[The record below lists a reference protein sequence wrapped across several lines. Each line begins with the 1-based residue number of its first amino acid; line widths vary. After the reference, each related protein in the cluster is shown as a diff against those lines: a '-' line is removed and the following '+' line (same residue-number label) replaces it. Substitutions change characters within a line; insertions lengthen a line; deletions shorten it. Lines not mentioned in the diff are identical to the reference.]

1 MARNKEVAHALAL
14 ACASGPA
21 ASFGRP
27 RHKLKHAP
35 PKTLVCLLALGLAFA
50 ATRPRYGGTLRVEM
64 RAAIETPDPP
74 VAGHGMPDLASA
86 FNIAR
91 WEAGRRAVYEAN
103 ENHPGGRPY
112 LDSIDIQM
120 GKALRDQ
127 TIDLELGRA
136 DIVELGP
143 SELIRQPAGRR
154 VWSSSP
160 VRVIALVFSARIED
174 ARIREALALAVDRP
188 AIHSVLMQRQ
198 GEVSGA
204 LLPQWISGYAF
215 VFPTASDDGRARA
228 LLAGLPPAQRTLT
241 LGVEDAAARQ
251 VAERIALN
259 SRYVGLTVSVIPQS
273 AGADVRLVEARVGSS
288 DPARA
293 LAGLAAAF
301 GLPEPPRA
309 DSVEALQVAER
320 ALLEGFRVVPL
331 IHLPDV
337 YGVGPRVKGGPGITP
352 LGEWHFENLWVTESR
367 SGEDNRP

>member
-1 MARNKEVAHALAL
+1 MPDAGCRW
-14 ACASGPA
+14 
-21 ASFGRP
+21 
-27 RHKLKHAP
+27 
-35 PKTLVCLLALGLAFA
+35 TLVWLLATSLAHA

-74 VAGHGMPDLASA
+74 LGGPGMPDLAAA

-91 WEAGRRAVYEAN
+91 WEAGRRAVYDAN
-103 ENHPGGRPY
+103 ENPPGGRPY

-120 GKALRDQ
+120 GKSLREQ
-127 TIDLELGRA
+127 SIDLELKRA

-143 SELIRQPAGRR
+143 SELLRQAAGRR
-154 VWSSSP
+154 LWSSSP
-160 VRVIALVFSARIED
+160 VRVVALVFSARIED
-174 ARIREALALAVDRP
+174 SRIREALALSVDRP

-259 SRYVGLTVSVIPQS
+259 ARYAGLTVSVIPQG
-273 AGADVRLVEARVGSS
+273 ADADVRLVGARVGSS
-288 DPARA
+288 DPSRA

-301 GLPEPPRA
+301 GLPEPPRT
-309 DSVEALQVAER
+309 DSVEALQAAER
-320 ALLEGFRVVPL
+320 ALLEGFRVVPI

-337 YGVGPRVKGGPGITP
+337 YGVSPRVKGGTGITP
-352 LGEWHFENLWVTESR
+352 LGEWHFENLWL
-367 SGEDNRP
+367 EDNRP